1 MSENKKSTAGT
12 EETDPAA
19 TMGLQM
25 YRDLNMSSDAVI
37 HLMPRVHDER
47 IKTGMSAALCFYEK
61 TAGKVRNILTD
72 RGIEAKQENPMSKM
86 AAHMGIVMNTAIDA
100 TDSHIAQMVI
110 EGSTM
115 SITEA
120 VKLRNQYRDRPGCS
134 ELVTLAND
142 IAEFEDRNIQNMKQF
157 L

>member
-1 MSENKKSTAGT
+1 MSKPEDQAPSKTPAEAVRLGT
-12 EETDPAA
+12 Q
-19 TMGLQM
+19 L
-25 YRDLNMSSDAVI
+25 YKNLNMSSDAVI
-37 HLMPRVHDER
+37 HLLPRVQDER

-61 TAGKVRNILTD
+61 TAGKVKEELAE
-72 RGIEAKQENPMSKM
+72 RGVEPREENPVSKM
-86 AAHMGIVMNTAIDA
+86 AAHMGIVMNTAMDA

-120 VKLRNQYRDRPGCS
+120 VKLKNQYRDKPDCGR
-134 ELVTLAND
+134 LVALAGD
-142 IAEFEDRNIQNMKQF
+142 IAAFEDKNIQNMKQY

>member
-1 MSENKKSTAGT
+1 MSESQKEKPSNTPTEAVELGT
-12 EETDPAA
+12 Q
-19 TMGLQM
+19 L
-25 YRDLNMSSDAVI
+25 YKNLNMSSDAVI
-37 HLMPRVHDER
+37 HLLPRVQDER

-61 TAGKVRNILTD
+61 TAGKVKRELTE
-72 RGIEAKQENPMSKM
+72 RGVEPREENPVSKM
-86 AAHMGIVMNTAIDA
+86 AAHMGIVMNTAMDA

-120 VKLRNQYRDRPGCS
+120 VKLKNQYRDKPDCDR
-134 ELVTLAND
+134 LVTLAGD
-142 IAEFEDRNIQNMKQF
+142 IAAFEDKNIQNMKQF